1 MITNH
6 HLQSVA
12 RRAIACGLTAALV
25 FTSAA
30 PVAYADPQSDLDA
43 ARQRIE
49 SLTSSLNDFQDKL
62 ATASSDLENT
72 QYDIDENQSKIDD
85 TQQQLGVAKDDLS
98 KNVHDS
104 YISGGISLMDIVA
117 GSNSFSDFVTNVYY
131 ATRMSDAQS
140 EKISAVTTLQSQLKS
155 EQSDLEARQ
164 ASQQKTIDDIN
175 AQISEYNQKVAE
187 AQDYY
192 DGLSTEVQ
200 QQLAQEAQNEVSE
213 ANENGTEPSTT
224 ATTVTQLASGTAT
237 ASEVQDTAQPTDNSG
252 TETGGTTA
260 DSGAADTSDSS
271 GSTGTSGGT
280 SSNGGSSSSKGTSS
294 SGSSNS
300 SSTRTQTKTQSTPTT
315 NSGGNKGTSGGSR
328 SSSSSG
334 SKASAGGGLSTAYAM
349 IGVPYVWSGTSTSGV
364 DCSGLVNVCY
374 GSKRGRTT
382 YQMIASLKASGSW
395 KTDKS
400 QLQVGDLV
408 FPSTGHVG
416 IYIGNNKM
424 IHAPSPGRTVCITT
438 VYAFIGGGTY

>member
-12 RRAIACGLTAALV
+12 RRAVACGLTAALV
-25 FTSAA
+25 FASAA

-43 ARQRIE
+43 ARQQIE
-49 SLTSSLNDFQDKL
+49 SLTSSLSDLQDKL

-85 TQQQLGVAKDDLS
+85 TQQQLDVAKDDLS
-98 KNVHDS
+98 QNVHDS
-104 YISGGISLMDIVA
+104 YTSGGISLMDIVA
-117 GSNSFSDFVTNVYY
+117 GSDSFSDFVTNVYY

-155 EQSDLEARQ
+155 ERSDLEARQ
-164 ASQQKTIDDIN
+164 ARQQQTIDSIN
-175 AQISEYNQKVAE
+175 SQIDEYNQKVAK

-192 DGLSTEVQ
+192 NSLSAEVQ
-200 QQLAQEAQNEVSE
+200 QQLAQEAASEVAG
-213 ANENGTEPSTT
+213 ANENGTEPST
-224 ATTVTQLASGTAT
+224 AAATVTQLASGTAT
-237 ASEVQDTAQPTDNSG
+237 APEAQNAAQP
-252 TETGGTTA
+252 
-260 DSGAADTSDSS
+260 TSDSS
-271 GSTGTSGGT
+271 DSSDNSNAAPTSNGSNGSDNGSKGGNG
-280 SSNGGSSSSKGTSS
+280 SNPSNGGSNGTATTTSKPTTSKPQSAPSSSGGGSKGTSS
-294 SGSSNS
+294 S
-300 SSTRTQTKTQSTPTT
+300 
-315 NSGGNKGTSGGSR
+315 
-328 SSSSSG
+328 
-334 SKASAGGGLSTAYAM
+334 ASAGGGVSTAYAM
-349 IGVPYVWSGTSTSGV
+349 IGVPYVWGGTSASGV

-374 GSKRGRTT
+374 GGKRGRTT
-382 YQMIASLKASGSW
+382 YQMIASLKASGDW

-424 IHAPSPGRTVCITT
+424 IHAPSPGRAVCITT